1 MYAVVSTTMKKCNAG
16 LPSAILVQIS
26 KESSF
31 SQIDSF
37 TTNL

>member
-16 LPSAILVQIS
+16 LPSDILEQIP

-31 SQIDSF
+31 FQIDSF
-37 TTNL
+37 TINL